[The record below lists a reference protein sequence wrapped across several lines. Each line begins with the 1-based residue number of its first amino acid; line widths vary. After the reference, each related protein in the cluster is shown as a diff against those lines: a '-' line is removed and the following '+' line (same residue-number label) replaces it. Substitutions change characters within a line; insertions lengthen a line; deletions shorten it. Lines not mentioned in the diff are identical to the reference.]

1 MIFDTH
7 AHYDDEQ
14 FNEDRDELIGAIHE
28 GGVGRIVDICANADS
43 YRAVLELAHRYPFI
57 YAAVG
62 VHPDDVGKLD
72 EAYFSQIERAACDD
86 KCVAIGEIGL
96 DYHWM
101 VSPKEVQQE
110 WFRRQIDLARRLK
123 KPFVIHSRDA
133 AADTLSVVKDEKSWE
148 IGGVMHC
155 FSYEVEMAREYLNM
169 GFFLGVG
176 GVVTYKNGRKLKE
189 VVTYAPIEQILVETD
204 CPYLSPTPHRG
215 ERNNSSYIKYVIEEI
230 ARLKNMESV
239 AVEEITYQNACR
251 FYNLSDS

>member
-14 FNEDRDELIGAIHE
+14 FDEDRDELIRSIHE

-43 YRAVLELAHRYPFI
+43 YLAVLDIAHRYPFI

-72 EAYFSQIERAACDD
+72 EEYFERIERAAHDE

-101 VSPKEVQQE
+101 VSPKEVQHE
-110 WFRRQIDLARRLK
+110 WFRRQIDLARRLH

-133 AADTLSVVKDEKSWE
+133 AADTLSIVRDEKAGE

-169 GFFLGVG
+169 GFYIGVG

-230 ARLKNMESV
+230 ARLKNMEP
-239 AVEEITYQNACR
+239 AEVEEITYQNACR
-251 FYNLSDS
+251 FYALQG